1 MLGFQTHA
9 GQNWHSHAHHEGR
22 ARGEGPAADG
32 VDRYG
37 NAVSDVVALPDHQPD
52 LGLVRTLIY
61 PEGFKARGDG
71 GLKIVPEKCWDD
83 NAWKYLPRTD
93 GQKATECNFRT
104 AAEDVMHVP
113 EIKAF
118 FPEM

>member
-71 GLKIVPEKCWDD
+71 GLKIVPGGHLEREATLDFGAE
-83 NAWKYLPRTD
+83 NAPLLSTSLLDLKIMMLPRQARD
-93 GQKATECNFRT
+93 KRRES
-104 AAEDVMHVP
+104 
-113 EIKAF
+113 
-118 FPEM
+118 